1 MVDKL
6 LIGVSM
12 YISLLNKYAQ
22 DIDFSEVQPAA
33 TEQEVLEAENQLNLL
48 FPDEL
53 KDFLY
58 ETNGDNFL
66 CLSLNRIIA
75 DNLRLRKTIDT
86 SLFDLS
92 NFLFIAT
99 NGCGDYYG
107 YQIENG
113 TIQST
118 SIYIWDHEEFEAKLV
133 ASSISELIIGYYQNQ
148 I

>member
-1 MVDKL
+1 
-6 LIGVSM
+6 M
-12 YISLLNKYAQ
+12 YIDLLNQYAQ
-22 DIDFSEVQPAA
+22 RIESAKPQPAA
-33 TEQEVLEAENQLNLL
+33 TEQEVHEAEKKLNLL

-53 KDFLY
+53 KAFLY

-66 CLSLNRIIA
+66 CLSIDRIIEE
-75 DNLRLRKTIDT
+75 NLRLRKDID
-86 SLFDLS
+86 SDLFDLS
-92 NFLFIAT
+92 KLLFIAT

-118 SIYIWDHEEFEAKLV
+118 SIYIWDHEDFEARMV
-133 ASSISELIIGYYQNQ
+133 ASNIADLIKLYYQDQ